1 MTTVALCSAKG
12 SPGVSTACLALALMW
27 PKPVV
32 LVDADPAGGDLLPGF
47 FRGEQ
52 PAGRGVLALTLDA
65 RSSSMRELLWLQV
78 LPITDSK
85 AWLLPGV
92 SSPRQLRS
100 VDWAQLAATLPGLQ
114 YQLKPVDALT
124 DLGRLRP
131 ESEVTRPDSPGPEP
145 LLQAADLV
153 VIAFAGTLAAVRAAQ
168 LRVEP
173 LQALLGDG
181 PGRAG
186 RLVGVLVGRP
196 RPYGEG
202 EIARALGIPV
212 VSALPHD
219 TRTAN
224 TLMAGAPARRGW
236 RAAPLMRAASA
247 TADLLVQ
254 LAAAHRVEPPP
265 APARRAAPW
274 AMANQP
280 GGWTP
285 APPSPGAPTAVGGER
300 GR

>member
-1 MTTVALCSAKG
+1 MTTVAVCSAKG
-12 SPGVSTACLALALMW
+12 SPGVSTACLALSLMW
-27 PKPVV
+27 PKPMV

-65 RSSSMRELLWLQV
+65 RNSSMRELLWLQV
-78 LPITDSK
+78 LPMTDSK
-85 AWLLPGV
+85 TWLLPGV

-114 YQLKPVDALT
+114 YQLAPVDALS

-131 ESEVTRPDSPGPEP
+131 ENEAARPGSPGPEP

-153 VIAFAGTLAAVRAAQ
+153 VIALGGSLAAVRAAQ
-168 LRVEP
+168 LRVEQ
-173 LQALLGDG
+173 LRALLGDG

-196 RPYGEG
+196 RPYGEA
-202 EIARALGIPV
+202 EIGRALGIPV
-212 VSALPHD
+212 VARLPHD
-219 TRTAN
+219 TRTAD

-247 TADLLVQ
+247 IADLLVQ
-254 LAAAHRVEPPP
+254 LAAAHQVQPP

-285 APPSPGAPTAVGGER
+285 APSSPGAPTPVGGDR

>member
-1 MTTVALCSAKG
+1 MTTVAVCSAKG
-12 SPGVSTACLALALMW
+12 SPGVSTACLALSLMW

-52 PAGRGVLALTLDA
+52 PAGRGVLSLTLDA
-65 RSSSMRELLWLQV
+65 RNSSMRELLWLQV
-78 LPITDSK
+78 LSMSDSR

-92 SSPRQLRS
+92 SNPRQVRS
-100 VDWAQLAATLPGLQ
+100 VDWPQLASSLPDLQ
-114 YQLKPVDALT
+114 YQLQPVDAVS

-131 ESEVTRPDSPGPEP
+131 EAEAARPDSPGPEP
-145 LLQAADLV
+145 LLRAADLV
-153 VIAFAGTLAAVRAAQ
+153 VIAVGGSLAAVRSAQ
-168 LRVEP
+168 LRVEQ
-173 LQALLGDG
+173 LHGLLAEG
-181 PGRAG
+181 PRRAD
-186 RLVGVLVGRP
+186 RLVGLLVGGP
-196 RPYGEG
+196 RPYGEA

-212 VSALPHD
+212 VAALPHD

-247 TADLLVQ
+247 TAAVLVG
-254 LAAAHRVEPPP
+254 LAAAHQVEPGP
-265 APARRAAPW
+265 APRPAAPW
-274 AMANQP
+274 PMAKEP

-285 APPSPGAPTAVGGER
+285 APPPWGAPASVGGEH